1 MYNKVDEKFIAGLQ
15 AIVGKEHVFVDPDTL
30 DQYKT
35 DEETDP
41 SKFHT
46 PEAVVAPGSTKEVA
60 AIVKLAN
67 EANVPITVRSAGTSL
82 SDGAIAVCG
91 GIILLMG
98 RMDRIL
104 EVNTEGLYMV
114 AEAGA
119 LVKECQAAAKKH
131 NLVYAGDPSSAETCQ
146 IGGNLATNAGGMR
159 AMKYGV
165 TRDSV
170 RAITVVLPSGEIM
183 RFGSKVVKNS
193 SGYDLKDLIIG
204 SEGTLG
210 IVTEATLKII
220 PKPEHAISILVPFR
234 SMRGAISTVPKI
246 IRAQV
251 TPVATEYMSQDVILF
266 AEEYLGKK
274 FPTHDSDAYLL
285 LTFDGNT
292 REAVM
297 HDMET
302 IAELC
307 LENDAI
313 DVYMIDTEE
322 RSASVWSARSAF
334 LEAIKG
340 STDQMD
346 ECDVVVPRSLVAD
359 FILYTHEVAKTV
371 GLRIPSFGHAGDG
384 NLHIYLCRDGLEE
397 KVWEQRKDRAFAM
410 MYGKAGEIGGLV
422 SGEHGIGLDKKEYL
436 RQALGERQLEIMRGI
451 KKVFDP
457 KGILNPG
464 KVV

>member
-1 MYNKVDEKFIAGLQ
+1 MLGKFTDDDFRYFENLLPGRAFRGNSINEDYYHDELGTAFGVPDVLVKVLSTEEVSAVMKYADERSLPVVVRGSGTGLVGGAV
-15 AIVGKEHVFVDPDTL
+15 AIH
-30 DQYKT
+30 
-35 DEETDP
+35 
-41 SKFHT
+41 
-46 PEAVVAPGSTKEVA
+46 
-60 AIVKLAN
+60 
-67 EANVPITVRSAGTSL
+67 
-82 SDGAIAVCG
+82 G
-91 GIILLMG
+91 GIMLDTSAMKKVLELDENNLTVTVQSGILLME
-98 RMDRIL
+98 L
-104 EVNTEGLYMV
+104 
-114 AEAGA
+114 
-119 LVKECQAAAKKH
+119 AA
-131 NLVYAGDPSSAETCQ
+131 YCEERGFRYCPDPGEKSAT
-146 IGGNLATNAGGMR
+146 IGGNISTNAGGMR

-170 RAITVVLPSGEIM
+170 RALTAVLPSGEIM
-183 RFGSKVVKNS
+183 QFGSKVVKNS

-204 SEGTLG
+204 SEGTLAV
-210 IVTEATLKII
+210 VTEATLKII
-220 PKPEHAISILVPFR
+220 PKPEHSISILVPFR
-234 SMRGAISTVPKI
+234 SMRDAISTVPKI

-251 TPVATEYMSQDVILF
+251 TPVATEYMSRDVILF

-274 FPTHDSDAYLL
+274 FPAHDSDAYLL

-322 RSASVWSARSAF
+322 RSASVWSARGAF

-359 FILYTHEVAKTV
+359 FILFTHEVAKKT

-384 NLHIYLCRDGLEE
+384 NLHIYLCRDGLDEKTWEE
-397 KVWEQRKDRAFAM
+397 RKDRAFGL
-410 MYGKAGEIGGLV
+410 MYSKAGEIGGLV
-422 SGEHGIGLDKKEYL
+422 SGEHGIGLDKRSYL
-436 RQALGERQLEIMRGI
+436 REALGERQLEIMRGI

-464 KVV
+464 KVI

>member
-1 MYNKVDEKFIAGLQ
+1 MF
-15 AIVGKEHVFVDPDTL
+15 
-30 DQYKT
+30 
-35 DEETDP
+35 
-41 SKFHT
+41 SKFTDDDFRYFETLLPGRAFRGDCVNEDYYHDELGT
-46 PEAVVAPGSTKEVA
+46 AFGVPDVLVKVLCTQEVSQVMKYASERNLPVVVRGSGTGLVGGAV
-60 AIVKLAN
+60 AI
-67 EANVPITVRSAGTSL
+67 
-82 SDGAIAVCG
+82 CG
-91 GIILLMG
+91 GIMLDTSLMKKVLELDENNLTVTVQSGILLME
-98 RMDRIL
+98 L
-104 EVNTEGLYMV
+104 
-114 AEAGA
+114 
-119 LVKECQAAAKKH
+119 AA
-131 NLVYAGDPSSAETCQ
+131 YCEERGFRYCPDPGEKSAT
-146 IGGNLATNAGGMR
+146 IGGNISTNAGGMR

-170 RAITVVLPSGEIM
+170 RALTAVLPSGEIM
-183 RFGSKVVKNS
+183 QFGSKVVKNS

-204 SEGTLG
+204 SEGTLAV
-210 IVTEATLKII
+210 VTEATLKII
-220 PKPEHAISILVPFR
+220 PKPEHSISILVPFQ
-234 SMRGAISTVPKI
+234 SMRDAISTVPKI

-266 AEEYLGKK
+266 AEEYLGKE

-302 IAELC
+302 IADLC

-359 FILYTHEVAKTV
+359 FILYTHEVAKKT

-384 NLHIYLCRDGLEE
+384 NLHIYLCRDGLDEKTWEE
-397 KVWEQRKDRAFAM
+397 RKDSAFDLMYARAR
-410 MYGKAGEIGGLV
+410 EIGGLV
-422 SGEHGIGLDKKEYL
+422 SGEHGIGLDKRTYL
-436 RQALGERQLEIMRGI
+436 RDALGERQLEIMRGI
-451 KKVFDP
+451 KNVFDP

-464 KVV
+464 KVI

>member
-1 MYNKVDEKFIAGLQ
+1 MFNEVNKEDLLALQKMLPGRVFDGRQINEDYYHDELGTAFG
-15 AIVGKEHVFVDPDTL
+15 VPDVL
-30 DQYKT
+30 VK
-35 DEETDP
+35 
-41 SKFHT
+41 
-46 PEAVVAPGSTKEVA
+46 VLSTKEVSDVMEYA
-60 AIVKLAN
+60 CSRSIPV
-67 EANVPITVRSAGTSL
+67 VVRGSGTGL
-82 SDGAIAVCG
+82 VGGAVATHG
-91 GIILLMG
+91 GIMLDTSMMKKVLELDENNLTVTVQTGILLME
-98 RMDRIL
+98 L
-104 EVNTEGLYMV
+104 
-114 AEAGA
+114 
-119 LVKECQAAAKKH
+119 AA
-131 NLVYAGDPSSAETCQ
+131 YCDERGFQYCPDPGEKSAT
-146 IGGNLATNAGGMR
+146 IGGNISTNAGGMR

-165 TRDSV
+165 TRDAV
-170 RAITVVLPSGEIM
+170 RAITVVLASGEIM
-183 RFGSKVVKNS
+183 KFGSKVVKNS

-210 IVTEATLKII
+210 VVTEATLKII
-220 PKPEHAISILVPFR
+220 PKPEYAISILVPFR
-234 SMRGAISTVPKI
+234 TMKDAISTVPKI

-274 FPTHDSDAYLL
+274 FPTHASDAYLL

-302 IAELC
+302 IADLC

-313 DVYMIDTEE
+313 DVFMIDTEE

-346 ECDVVVPRSLVAD
+346 ECDVVVPRSRVAD
-359 FILYTHEVAKTV
+359 FILFTHEVAKNV

-384 NLHIYLCRDGLEE
+384 NLHIYLCRDGLDDKQWESRKE
-397 KVWEQRKDRAFAM
+397 KAFSM
-410 MYGKAGEIGGLV
+410 MYEKSKEMGGLV
-422 SGEHGIGLDKKEYL
+422 SGEHGIGLDKKKYL
-436 RQALGERQLEIMRGI
+436 VDMLGERQLELMRGI
-451 KKVFDP
+451 KSVFDP

-464 KVV
+464 KVI

>member
-1 MYNKVDEKFIAGLQ
+1 MF
-15 AIVGKEHVFVDPDTL
+15 
-30 DQYKT
+30 
-35 DEETDP
+35 
-41 SKFHT
+41 SKFTDDDFRYFETLLPGRAFRGDCVNEDYYHDELGT
-46 PEAVVAPGSTKEVA
+46 AFGVPDVLVKVLCTQEVSQVMKYASERNLPVVVRGSGTGLVGGAV
-60 AIVKLAN
+60 AI
-67 EANVPITVRSAGTSL
+67 
-82 SDGAIAVCG
+82 CG
-91 GIILLMG
+91 GIMLDTSLMKKVLELDENNLTVTVQSGILLMELASYCEERG
-98 RMDRIL
+98 FR
-104 EVNTEGLYMV
+104 Y
-114 AEAGA
+114 
-119 LVKECQAAAKKH
+119 CP
-131 NLVYAGDPSSAETCQ
+131 DPGEKSAT
-146 IGGNLATNAGGMR
+146 IGGNISTNAGGMR

-170 RAITVVLPSGEIM
+170 RSLTAVLPSGEIM
-183 RFGSKVVKNS
+183 QFGSKVVKNS

-204 SEGTLG
+204 SEGTLAV
-210 IVTEATLKII
+210 VTEATLKII
-220 PKPEHAISILVPFR
+220 PKPEHSISILVPFQ
-234 SMRGAISTVPKI
+234 SMRDAISTVPKI

-302 IAELC
+302 IADLC
-307 LENDAI
+307 LENKAI

-322 RSASVWSARSAF
+322 RSASVWSARGAF

-359 FILYTHEVAKTV
+359 FILYTHEVAKKT

-384 NLHIYLCRDGLEE
+384 NLHIYLCRDGLDEKTWEE
-397 KVWEQRKDRAFAM
+397 RKDSAFDLMYARAR
-410 MYGKAGEIGGLV
+410 EIGGLV
-422 SGEHGIGLDKKEYL
+422 SGEHGIGLDKRTYL
-436 RQALGERQLEIMRGI
+436 RDALGERQLEIMRGI
-451 KKVFDP
+451 KNVFDP

-464 KVV
+464 KVI

>member
-1 MYNKVDEKFIAGLQ
+1 MFNKVTEEDIRVLSEMLPGRVSEGSAINEDYYHDELGTAYGVPDVLVKVLCTEDVSKVMQFAYAKDIPVVVRGSGTGL
-15 AIVGKEHVFVDPDTL
+15 VGGAVATHGGIML
-30 DQYKT
+30 D
-35 DEETDP
+35 
-41 SKFHT
+41 
-46 PEAVVAPGSTKEVA
+46 
-60 AIVKLAN
+60 
-67 EANVPITVRSAGTSL
+67 TSL
-82 SDGAIAVCG
+82 MKKVLELDENNLTVTVQTG
-91 GIILLMG
+91 ILLME
-98 RMDRIL
+98 L
-104 EVNTEGLYMV
+104 
-114 AEAGA
+114 
-119 LVKECQAAAKKH
+119 AAWCDERG
-131 NLVYAGDPSSAETCQ
+131 YQYCPDPGEKSAT
-146 IGGNLATNAGGMR
+146 IGGNISTNAGGMR

-165 TRDSV
+165 TRDAV
-170 RAITVVLPSGEIM
+170 RAITVVLPTGEVM
-183 RFGSKVVKNS
+183 QFGSKVVKNS

-210 IVTEATLKII
+210 IVSEAVLKII
-220 PKPEHAISILVPFR
+220 PKPEYAVSILVPFR
-234 SMRGAISTVPKI
+234 SMKDAISTVPKI

-274 FPTHDSDAYLL
+274 FPTHASDAYLL

-302 IAELC
+302 IADLC

-313 DVYMIDTEE
+313 DVFMIDTEE

-334 LEAIKG
+334 LEAIKS

-346 ECDVVVPRSLVAD
+346 ECDVVVPRSRVAD
-359 FILYTHEVAKTV
+359 FILFTHKVAKEV

-384 NLHIYLCRDGLEE
+384 NLHIYLCRDKLEQSQWESRKE
-397 KVWEQRKDRAFAM
+397 KAFSM
-410 MYGKAGEIGGLV
+410 MYSRAKELGGLV
-422 SGEHGIGLDKKEYL
+422 SGEHGIGLDKRKYL
-436 RQALGERQLEIMRGI
+436 VDMLGERQIELMRGI

-464 KVV
+464 KVI

>member
-1 MYNKVDEKFIAGLQ
+1 AV
-15 AIVGKEHVFVDPDTL
+15 AI
-30 DQYKT
+30 
-35 DEETDP
+35 
-41 SKFHT
+41 
-46 PEAVVAPGSTKEVA
+46 
-60 AIVKLAN
+60 
-67 EANVPITVRSAGTSL
+67 
-82 SDGAIAVCG
+82 CG
-91 GIILLMG
+91 GIMLDTSLMKKVLELDENNLTVTVQSGILLME
-98 RMDRIL
+98 L
-104 EVNTEGLYMV
+104 
-114 AEAGA
+114 
-119 LVKECQAAAKKH
+119 AA
-131 NLVYAGDPSSAETCQ
+131 YCEERGFRYCPDPGEKSAT
-146 IGGNLATNAGGMR
+146 IGGNISTNAGGMR

-170 RAITVVLPSGEIM
+170 RSLTAVLPSGEIM
-183 RFGSKVVKNS
+183 QFGSKVVKNS

-204 SEGTLG
+204 SEGTLAV
-210 IVTEATLKII
+210 VTEATLKII
-220 PKPEHAISILVPFR
+220 PKPEHSISILVPFQ
-234 SMRGAISTVPKI
+234 SMRDAISTVPKI

-302 IAELC
+302 IADLC
-307 LENDAI
+307 LENKAI

-359 FILYTHEVAKTV
+359 FILYTHEVARKT

-384 NLHIYLCRDGLEE
+384 NLHIYLCRDGLDEKTWEE
-397 KVWEQRKDRAFAM
+397 RKNSAFDLMYARAR
-410 MYGKAGEIGGLV
+410 EIGGLV
-422 SGEHGIGLDKKEYL
+422 SGEHGIGLDKRTYL
-436 RQALGERQLEIMRGI
+436 RDALGERQLEIMRGI
-451 KKVFDP
+451 KNVFDP

-464 KVV
+464 KVI

>member
-1 MYNKVDEKFIAGLQ
+1 MFNEVNKEDLIALQKMLPGRVFDGRQINEDYYHDELGTAFGVPDVLVKVLSTEEVSEVMAYAFGRTIPVVVRGSGTGL
-15 AIVGKEHVFVDPDTL
+15 VGG
-30 DQYKT
+30 
-35 DEETDP
+35 
-41 SKFHT
+41 
-46 PEAVVAPGSTKEVA
+46 AVATH
-60 AIVKLAN
+60 
-67 EANVPITVRSAGTSL
+67 
-82 SDGAIAVCG
+82 G
-91 GIILLMG
+91 GIMLDTSMMKKVLELDENNLTVTVQTGILLME
-98 RMDRIL
+98 L
-104 EVNTEGLYMV
+104 
-114 AEAGA
+114 
-119 LVKECQAAAKKH
+119 AA
-131 NLVYAGDPSSAETCQ
+131 YCDERGFQYCPDPGEKSAT
-146 IGGNLATNAGGMR
+146 IGGNISTNAGGMR

-165 TRDSV
+165 TRDAV

-183 RFGSKVVKNS
+183 KFGSKVVKNS

-220 PKPEHAISILVPFR
+220 PKPEFAISILVPFR
-234 SMRGAISTVPKI
+234 SMKDAISTVPKI

-274 FPTHDSDAYLL
+274 FPTHASDAYLL

-292 REAVM
+292 REAIM

-302 IAELC
+302 IADLC

-313 DVYMIDTEE
+313 DVFMIDTEE

-334 LEAIKG
+334 LEAIKS

-346 ECDVVVPRSLVAD
+346 ECDVVVPRSRVAD
-359 FILYTHEVAKTV
+359 FILYTHEVAKEV

-384 NLHIYLCRDGLEE
+384 NLHIYLCRDGLDDVQWENRKE
-397 KVWEQRKDRAFAM
+397 KAFSM
-410 MYGKAGEIGGLV
+410 MYEKSKEMGGLV
-422 SGEHGIGLDKKEYL
+422 SGEHGIGLDKRKYL
-436 RQALGERQLEIMRGI
+436 LDMLGERQLELMRGI
-451 KKVFDP
+451 KNVFDP

-464 KVV
+464 KVI

>member
-1 MYNKVDEKFIAGLQ
+1 MFNKVAEEDIRVLSEMLPSRVSEGSAINEDYYHDELGTAYGVPDVLVKVLCTEDVSKVMQFAYEKDIPVVVRGSGTGL
-15 AIVGKEHVFVDPDTL
+15 VGGAVATHGGIML
-30 DQYKT
+30 D
-35 DEETDP
+35 
-41 SKFHT
+41 
-46 PEAVVAPGSTKEVA
+46 
-60 AIVKLAN
+60 
-67 EANVPITVRSAGTSL
+67 TSL
-82 SDGAIAVCG
+82 MKKVLELDENNLTVTVQTG
-91 GIILLMG
+91 ILLME
-98 RMDRIL
+98 L
-104 EVNTEGLYMV
+104 
-114 AEAGA
+114 
-119 LVKECQAAAKKH
+119 AAWCDERG
-131 NLVYAGDPSSAETCQ
+131 YQYCPDPGEKSAT
-146 IGGNLATNAGGMR
+146 IGGNISTNAGGMR

-165 TRDSV
+165 TRDAV
-170 RAITVVLPSGEIM
+170 RAITVVLPTGEVM
-183 RFGSKVVKNS
+183 QFGSKVVKNS

-210 IVTEATLKII
+210 IVTEAVLKII
-220 PKPEHAISILVPFR
+220 PKPEYAVSILVPFS
-234 SMRGAISTVPKI
+234 SMKDAISTVPKI

-274 FPTHDSDAYLL
+274 FPTHASDAYLL

-302 IAELC
+302 IADLC

-313 DVYMIDTEE
+313 DVFMIDTEE

-334 LEAIKG
+334 LEAIKS

-346 ECDVVVPRSLVAD
+346 ECDVVVPRSRVAD
-359 FILYTHEVAKTV
+359 FILYTHEVAREV

-384 NLHIYLCRDGLEE
+384 NLHIYLCRDKLGEAEWESKKE
-397 KVWEQRKDRAFAM
+397 KAFSM
-410 MYGKAGEIGGLV
+410 MYSRAKEMGGLV
-422 SGEHGIGLDKKEYL
+422 SGEHGIGLDKRKYL
-436 RQALGERQLEIMRGI
+436 VDMLGERQIELMKGI

-464 KVV
+464 KVI

>member
-1 MYNKVDEKFIAGLQ
+1 MF
-15 AIVGKEHVFVDPDTL
+15 
-30 DQYKT
+30 
-35 DEETDP
+35 
-41 SKFHT
+41 SKFTDDDFRYFEKLLPGRALRGNTINEDYYHDELGT
-46 PEAVVAPGSTKEVA
+46 AFGVPDVLVKVLCTQDVSQVMKYASERNLPVVVRGSGTGLVGGAV
-60 AIVKLAN
+60 AI
-67 EANVPITVRSAGTSL
+67 
-82 SDGAIAVCG
+82 CG
-91 GIILLMG
+91 GIMLDTSLMKKVLELDENNLTVTVQSGILLME
-98 RMDRIL
+98 L
-104 EVNTEGLYMV
+104 
-114 AEAGA
+114 
-119 LVKECQAAAKKH
+119 AA
-131 NLVYAGDPSSAETCQ
+131 YCEERGFRYCPDPGEKSAT
-146 IGGNLATNAGGMR
+146 IGGNISTNAGGMR

-170 RAITVVLPSGEIM
+170 RSLTAVLPSGEIM
-183 RFGSKVVKNS
+183 QFGSKVVKNS

-204 SEGTLG
+204 SEGTLAV
-210 IVTEATLKII
+210 VTEATLKII
-220 PKPEHAISILVPFR
+220 PKPEHSISILVPFQ
-234 SMRGAISTVPKI
+234 SMRDAISTVPKI

-302 IAELC
+302 IADLC

-359 FILYTHEVAKTV
+359 FILYTHEVAKKT

-384 NLHIYLCRDGLEE
+384 NLHIYLCRDGLDEKTWEE
-397 KVWEQRKDRAFAM
+397 RKDSAFDLMYSRAR
-410 MYGKAGEIGGLV
+410 EIGGLV
-422 SGEHGIGLDKKEYL
+422 SGEHGIGLDKRTYL
-436 RQALGERQLEIMRGI
+436 RDALGERQLEIMRGI
-451 KKVFDP
+451 KNVFDP

-464 KVV
+464 KVI

>member
-1 MYNKVDEKFIAGLQ
+1 MFAKFTDDDFRYFENLLPGRAFRGNSINEDYYHDELGTAFGVPDVLVKVLSTAEVSEVMKYADGRSLPVVVRGSGTGLVGGAV
-15 AIVGKEHVFVDPDTL
+15 AIHGGIML
-30 DQYKT
+30 D
-35 DEETDP
+35 
-41 SKFHT
+41 
-46 PEAVVAPGSTKEVA
+46 
-60 AIVKLAN
+60 
-67 EANVPITVRSAGTSL
+67 TSL
-82 SDGAIAVCG
+82 MKKVLELDENNLTVTVQSG
-91 GIILLMG
+91 ILLME
-98 RMDRIL
+98 L
-104 EVNTEGLYMV
+104 
-114 AEAGA
+114 
-119 LVKECQAAAKKH
+119 AA
-131 NLVYAGDPSSAETCQ
+131 YCEERGFRYCPDPGEKSAT
-146 IGGNLATNAGGMR
+146 IGGNISTNAGGMR

-170 RAITVVLPSGEIM
+170 RALTAVLPSGEIM
-183 RFGSKVVKNS
+183 QFGSKVVKNS

-204 SEGTLG
+204 SEGTLAV
-210 IVTEATLKII
+210 VTEATLKII
-220 PKPEHAISILVPFR
+220 PKPEHSISILVPFR
-234 SMRGAISTVPKI
+234 SMRDAISTVPKI

-322 RSASVWSARSAF
+322 RSASVWSARGAF

-359 FILYTHEVAKTV
+359 FILFTHEVAKKT

-384 NLHIYLCRDGLEE
+384 NLHIYLCRDGLDEKTWEE
-397 KVWEQRKDRAFAM
+397 RKDRAFGL
-410 MYGKAGEIGGLV
+410 MYSKAREIGGLV
-422 SGEHGIGLDKKEYL
+422 SGEHGIGLDKRTYL
-436 RQALGERQLEIMRGI
+436 REALGERQLEIMRGI

>member
-1 MYNKVDEKFIAGLQ
+1 MFNEVNKEDLIALQKMLPGRVFDGRQINEDYYHDELGTAFGVPDVLVKVLSTEEVSEVMAYAFGRTIPVVVRGSGTGL
-15 AIVGKEHVFVDPDTL
+15 VGG
-30 DQYKT
+30 
-35 DEETDP
+35 
-41 SKFHT
+41 
-46 PEAVVAPGSTKEVA
+46 AVATH
-60 AIVKLAN
+60 
-67 EANVPITVRSAGTSL
+67 
-82 SDGAIAVCG
+82 G
-91 GIILLMG
+91 GIMLDTSMMKKVLELDENNLTVTVQTGILLME
-98 RMDRIL
+98 L
-104 EVNTEGLYMV
+104 
-114 AEAGA
+114 
-119 LVKECQAAAKKH
+119 AA
-131 NLVYAGDPSSAETCQ
+131 YCDERGFQYCPDPGEKSAT
-146 IGGNLATNAGGMR
+146 IGGNISTNAGGMR

-165 TRDSV
+165 TRDAV

-183 RFGSKVVKNS
+183 KFGSKVVKNS

-220 PKPEHAISILVPFR
+220 PKPEFAISILVPFR
-234 SMRGAISTVPKI
+234 SMKDAISTVPKI

-274 FPTHDSDAYLL
+274 FPTHASDAYLL

-292 REAVM
+292 REAIM

-302 IAELC
+302 IADLC

-313 DVYMIDTEE
+313 DVFMIDTEE

-334 LEAIKG
+334 LEAIKS

-346 ECDVVVPRSLVAD
+346 ECDVVVPRSRVAD
-359 FILYTHEVAKTV
+359 FILYTHEVAKEV

-384 NLHIYLCRDGLEE
+384 NLHIYLCRDGLDDVQWENRKE
-397 KVWEQRKDRAFAM
+397 KAFSL
-410 MYGKAGEIGGLV
+410 MYEKSKEMGGLV
-422 SGEHGIGLDKKEYL
+422 SGEHGIGLDKRKYL
-436 RQALGERQLEIMRGI
+436 LDMLGERQLELMRGI
-451 KKVFDP
+451 KNVFDP

-464 KVV
+464 KVI

>member
-1 MYNKVDEKFIAGLQ
+1 MFNKVAEEDIRVLSEMLPSRVSEGSAINEDYYHDELGTAYGVPDVLVKVLCTEDVSKVMQFAYEKDIPVVVRGSGTGL
-15 AIVGKEHVFVDPDTL
+15 VGGAVATHGGIML
-30 DQYKT
+30 D
-35 DEETDP
+35 
-41 SKFHT
+41 
-46 PEAVVAPGSTKEVA
+46 
-60 AIVKLAN
+60 
-67 EANVPITVRSAGTSL
+67 TSL
-82 SDGAIAVCG
+82 MKKVLELDENNLTVTVQTG
-91 GIILLMG
+91 ILLME
-98 RMDRIL
+98 L
-104 EVNTEGLYMV
+104 
-114 AEAGA
+114 
-119 LVKECQAAAKKH
+119 AAWCDERG
-131 NLVYAGDPSSAETCQ
+131 YQYCPDPGEKSAT
-146 IGGNLATNAGGMR
+146 IGGNISTNAGGMR

-165 TRDSV
+165 TRDAV
-170 RAITVVLPSGEIM
+170 RAITVVLPTGEVM
-183 RFGSKVVKNS
+183 QFGSKVVKNS

-210 IVTEATLKII
+210 IVTEAVLKII
-220 PKPEHAISILVPFR
+220 PKPEYAVSILVPFS
-234 SMRGAISTVPKI
+234 SMKDAISTVPKI

-274 FPTHDSDAYLL
+274 FPTHASDAYLL

-302 IAELC
+302 IADLC

-313 DVYMIDTEE
+313 DVFMIDTEE

-334 LEAIKG
+334 LEAIKS

-346 ECDVVVPRSLVAD
+346 ECDVVVPRSRVAD
-359 FILYTHEVAKTV
+359 FILYTHEVVREV

-384 NLHIYLCRDGLEE
+384 NLHIYLCRDKLGEAEWESKKE
-397 KVWEQRKDRAFAM
+397 KAFSM
-410 MYGKAGEIGGLV
+410 MYSRAKEMGGLV
-422 SGEHGIGLDKKEYL
+422 SGEHGIGLDKRKYL
-436 RQALGERQLEIMRGI
+436 VDMLGERQIELMKGI

-464 KVV
+464 KVI

>member
-1 MYNKVDEKFIAGLQ
+1 MFNEVNRQDLLALQKMFPGRVFDGRQINEDYYHDELGTAFGVPEILVKVLTTEEVSAVMRYASDRTIPVVVRGSGTGL
-15 AIVGKEHVFVDPDTL
+15 VGGAVATHGGIML
-30 DQYKT
+30 D
-35 DEETDP
+35 
-41 SKFHT
+41 
-46 PEAVVAPGSTKEVA
+46 
-60 AIVKLAN
+60 
-67 EANVPITVRSAGTSL
+67 TSL
-82 SDGAIAVCG
+82 MKKVLELDENNLTVTVQTG
-91 GIILLMG
+91 ILLME
-98 RMDRIL
+98 L
-104 EVNTEGLYMV
+104 
-114 AEAGA
+114 
-119 LVKECQAAAKKH
+119 AA
-131 NLVYAGDPSSAETCQ
+131 YCDERGFQYCPDPGEKSAT
-146 IGGNLATNAGGMR
+146 IGGNISTNAGGMR

-165 TRDSV
+165 TRDAV

-183 RFGSKVVKNS
+183 KFGSKVVKNS

-220 PKPEHAISILVPFR
+220 PKPEYAISILVPFR
-234 SMRGAISTVPKI
+234 TMKDAISTVPKI

-274 FPTHDSDAYLL
+274 FPTHASDAYLL

-302 IAELC
+302 IADLC

-313 DVYMIDTEE
+313 DVFMIDTEE

-346 ECDVVVPRSLVAD
+346 ECDVVVPRSRVAD
-359 FILYTHEVAKTV
+359 FILFTHEVAKIV

-384 NLHIYLCRDGLEE
+384 NLHIYLCRDGLDDMQ
-397 KVWEQRKDRAFAM
+397 WENRKDKAFSL
-410 MYGKAGEIGGLV
+410 MYEKSKEMGGLV
-422 SGEHGIGLDKKEYL
+422 SGEHGIGLDKKKYL
-436 RQALGERQLEIMRGI
+436 LDMLGDRQLELMRGI
-451 KKVFDP
+451 KNVFDP

-464 KVV
+464 KVI

>member
-1 MYNKVDEKFIAGLQ
+1 MFNEVNKEDLIALQKMLPGRVFDGRQINEDYYHDELGTAFGVPDVLVKVLSTEEVSEVMAYAFGRTIPVVVRGSGTGL
-15 AIVGKEHVFVDPDTL
+15 VGG
-30 DQYKT
+30 
-35 DEETDP
+35 
-41 SKFHT
+41 
-46 PEAVVAPGSTKEVA
+46 AVATH
-60 AIVKLAN
+60 
-67 EANVPITVRSAGTSL
+67 
-82 SDGAIAVCG
+82 G
-91 GIILLMG
+91 GIMLDTSMMKKILELDENNLTVTVQTGILLME
-98 RMDRIL
+98 L
-104 EVNTEGLYMV
+104 
-114 AEAGA
+114 
-119 LVKECQAAAKKH
+119 AA
-131 NLVYAGDPSSAETCQ
+131 YCDERGFQYCPDPGEKSAT
-146 IGGNLATNAGGMR
+146 IGGNISTNAGGMR

-165 TRDSV
+165 TRDAV

-183 RFGSKVVKNS
+183 KFGSKVVKNS

-220 PKPEHAISILVPFR
+220 PKPEFAISILVPFR
-234 SMRGAISTVPKI
+234 SMKDAISTVPKI

-274 FPTHDSDAYLL
+274 FPTHASDAYLL

-292 REAVM
+292 REAIM

-302 IAELC
+302 IADLC

-313 DVYMIDTEE
+313 DVFMIDTEE

-334 LEAIKG
+334 LEAIKS

-346 ECDVVVPRSLVAD
+346 ECDVVVPRSRVAD
-359 FILYTHEVAKTV
+359 FILYTHEVAKEV

-384 NLHIYLCRDGLEE
+384 NLHIYLCRDGLDDVQWENRKE
-397 KVWEQRKDRAFAM
+397 KAFSL
-410 MYGKAGEIGGLV
+410 MYEKSKEMGGLV
-422 SGEHGIGLDKKEYL
+422 SGEHGIGLDKRKYL
-436 RQALGERQLEIMRGI
+436 LDMLGERQLELMRGI
-451 KKVFDP
+451 KNVFDP

-464 KVV
+464 KVI

>member
-1 MYNKVDEKFIAGLQ
+1 MFNEVNKEDLIALQKMLPGRVFDGRQINEDYYHDELGTAFGVPDVLVKVLSTEEVSEVMAYAFGRTIPVVVRGSGTGL
-15 AIVGKEHVFVDPDTL
+15 VGG
-30 DQYKT
+30 
-35 DEETDP
+35 
-41 SKFHT
+41 
-46 PEAVVAPGSTKEVA
+46 AVATH
-60 AIVKLAN
+60 
-67 EANVPITVRSAGTSL
+67 
-82 SDGAIAVCG
+82 G
-91 GIILLMG
+91 GIMLDTSMMKKVLELDENNLTVTVQTGILLME
-98 RMDRIL
+98 L
-104 EVNTEGLYMV
+104 
-114 AEAGA
+114 
-119 LVKECQAAAKKH
+119 AA
-131 NLVYAGDPSSAETCQ
+131 YCDERGFQYCPDPGEKSAT
-146 IGGNLATNAGGMR
+146 IGGNISTNAGGMR

-165 TRDSV
+165 TRDAV

-183 RFGSKVVKNS
+183 KFGSKVVKNS

-220 PKPEHAISILVPFR
+220 PKPEFAISILVPFR
-234 SMRGAISTVPKI
+234 SMKDAISTVPKI

-274 FPTHDSDAYLL
+274 FPTHASDAYLL

-292 REAVM
+292 REAIM

-302 IAELC
+302 IADLC

-313 DVYMIDTEE
+313 DVFMIDTEE

-334 LEAIKG
+334 LEAIKS

-346 ECDVVVPRSLVAD
+346 ECDVVVPRSRVAD
-359 FILYTHEVAKTV
+359 FILYTQEVAKEV

-384 NLHIYLCRDGLEE
+384 NLHIYLCRDGLDDVQWENRKE
-397 KVWEQRKDRAFAM
+397 KAFSL
-410 MYGKAGEIGGLV
+410 MYEKSKEMGGLV
-422 SGEHGIGLDKKEYL
+422 SGEHGIGLDKRKYL
-436 RQALGERQLEIMRGI
+436 LDMLGERQLELMRGI
-451 KKVFDP
+451 KNVFDP

-464 KVV
+464 KVI

>member
-1 MYNKVDEKFIAGLQ
+1 MFNEVNRQDLLALQKMFPGRVFDGRQINEDYYHDELGTAFGVPEILVKVLTTEEVSAVMRYASDRTIPVVVRGSGTGL
-15 AIVGKEHVFVDPDTL
+15 VGGAVATHGGIML
-30 DQYKT
+30 D
-35 DEETDP
+35 
-41 SKFHT
+41 
-46 PEAVVAPGSTKEVA
+46 
-60 AIVKLAN
+60 
-67 EANVPITVRSAGTSL
+67 TSL
-82 SDGAIAVCG
+82 MKKVLELDENNLTVTVQTG
-91 GIILLMG
+91 ILLME
-98 RMDRIL
+98 L
-104 EVNTEGLYMV
+104 
-114 AEAGA
+114 
-119 LVKECQAAAKKH
+119 AA
-131 NLVYAGDPSSAETCQ
+131 YCDERGFQYCPDPGEKSAT
-146 IGGNLATNAGGMR
+146 IGGNISTNAGGMR

-165 TRDSV
+165 TRDAV

-183 RFGSKVVKNS
+183 KFGSKVVKNS

-220 PKPEHAISILVPFR
+220 PKPEYAISILVPFR
-234 SMRGAISTVPKI
+234 TMKDAISTVPKI

-274 FPTHDSDAYLL
+274 FPTHASDAYLL

-302 IAELC
+302 IADLC

-313 DVYMIDTEE
+313 DVFMIDTEE

-346 ECDVVVPRSLVAD
+346 ECDVVVPRSRVAD
-359 FILYTHEVAKTV
+359 FILFTHEVAKIV

-384 NLHIYLCRDGLEE
+384 NLHIYLCRDGLDDEQ
-397 KVWEQRKDRAFAM
+397 WENRKDKAFSL
-410 MYGKAGEIGGLV
+410 MYEKSKEMGGLV
-422 SGEHGIGLDKKEYL
+422 SGEHGIGLDKKKYL
-436 RQALGERQLEIMRGI
+436 LDMLGDRQLELMRGI
-451 KKVFDP
+451 KNVFDP

-464 KVV
+464 KVI

>member
-1 MYNKVDEKFIAGLQ
+1 MF
-15 AIVGKEHVFVDPDTL
+15 
-30 DQYKT
+30 
-35 DEETDP
+35 
-41 SKFHT
+41 SKFTDDDFRYFEKLLPGRALRGNTINEDYYHDELGT
-46 PEAVVAPGSTKEVA
+46 AFGVPDVLVKVLCTQDVSQVMKYASERNLPVVVRGSGTGLVGGAV
-60 AIVKLAN
+60 AI
-67 EANVPITVRSAGTSL
+67 
-82 SDGAIAVCG
+82 CG
-91 GIILLMG
+91 GIMLDTSLMKKVLELDENNLTVTVQSGILLMELASYCEERG
-98 RMDRIL
+98 FR
-104 EVNTEGLYMV
+104 Y
-114 AEAGA
+114 
-119 LVKECQAAAKKH
+119 CP
-131 NLVYAGDPSSAETCQ
+131 DPGEKSAT
-146 IGGNLATNAGGMR
+146 IGGNISTNAGGMR

-170 RAITVVLPSGEIM
+170 RSLTAVLPSGEIM
-183 RFGSKVVKNS
+183 QFGSKVVKNS

-204 SEGTLG
+204 SEGTLAV
-210 IVTEATLKII
+210 VTEATLKII
-220 PKPEHAISILVPFR
+220 PKPEHSISILVPFQ
-234 SMRGAISTVPKI
+234 SMRDAISTVPKI

-302 IAELC
+302 IADLC
-307 LENDAI
+307 LENKAI

-359 FILYTHEVAKTV
+359 FILYTHEVAKKT

-384 NLHIYLCRDGLEE
+384 NLHIYLCRDGLDEKTWEE
-397 KVWEQRKDRAFAM
+397 RKNSAFDLMYARAR
-410 MYGKAGEIGGLV
+410 EIGGLV
-422 SGEHGIGLDKKEYL
+422 SGEHGIGLDKRTYL
-436 RQALGERQLEIMRGI
+436 RDALGERQLEIMRGI
-451 KKVFDP
+451 KNVFDP

-464 KVV
+464 KVI